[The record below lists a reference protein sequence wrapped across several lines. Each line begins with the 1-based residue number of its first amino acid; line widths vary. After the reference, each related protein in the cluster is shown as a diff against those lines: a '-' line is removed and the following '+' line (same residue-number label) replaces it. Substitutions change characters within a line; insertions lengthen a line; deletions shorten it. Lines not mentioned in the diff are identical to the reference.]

1 MKEVRIVFEDDEH
14 EILTQVKNKF
24 KCKSWHNFVI
34 FAATVLSREG
44 EVKE

>member
-1 MKEVRIVFEDDEH
+1 MKEVRIVFEDKEH
-14 EILTQVKNKF
+14 EVLTQCKKKF
-24 KCKSWHNFVI
+24 KCKSWHDFFI